1 MSTTPPTDPTYAAYQ
16 RGRRMGLAT
25 GALAL
30 SVVAFVN
37 LLGLEKSILAGVLAL
52 LALRGA
58 APAVDV
64 IRRGRVALAIA
75 VIHILTVAAVLIVFH
90 DKLLQ
95 LLHLLQRLG

>member
-1 MSTTPPTDPTYAAYQ
+1 MSTMPQTDPIYAAYQ

-37 LLGLEKSILAGVLAL
+37 LLGMEKSILAGVLAL
-52 LALRGA
+52 LALQGA
-58 APAVDV
+58 APAADL
-64 IRRGRVALAIA
+64 IRRGRIALAIA
-75 VIHILTVAAVLIVFH
+75 VVHILTVIFMLVVFH

-95 LLHLLQRLG
+95 LLHLLQKLG

>member
-1 MSTTPPTDPTYAAYQ
+1 MSTMPQTDPLDAAFQ
-16 RGRRMGLAT
+16 RGRCMGLAT

-37 LLGLEKSILAGVLAL
+37 LLGMEKSILAGVLAL

-58 APAVDV
+58 VPAAGF
-64 IRRGRVALAIA
+64 IRRGRIALAIA
-75 VIHILTVAAVLIVFH
+75 AIHILTVVVVLVVLH

-95 LLHLLQRLG
+95 LLHLLQKLG

>member
-1 MSTTPPTDPTYAAYQ
+1 MSATPQTDPTYVAYQ

-37 LLGLEKSILAGVLAL
+37 LLGVEKSALACVLAGLAL
-52 LALRGA
+52 KGA
-58 APAVDV
+58 APAADV
-64 IRRGRVALAIA
+64 IRRGRSALAIA
-75 VIHILTVAAVLIVFH
+75 VIHIITIGFVLLMFH

-95 LLHLLQRLG
+95 LIHLLQKLG

>member
-1 MSTTPPTDPTYAAYQ
+1 MSTTPETDPTYAAYQ

-52 LALRGA
+52 LAVRGA
-58 APAVDV
+58 APAADV
-64 IRRGRVALAIA
+64 IRRGRVALVIA
-75 VIHILTVAAVLIVFH
+75 VIHILTIGFLLFAFH

-95 LLHLLQRLG
+95 LLHLLQKLG

>member
-1 MSTTPPTDPTYAAYQ
+1 MSTMPQTDPIYAAYQ

-37 LLGLEKSILAGVLAL
+37 LLGMEKSILAGVLAL
-52 LALRGA
+52 LALQGA
-58 APAVDV
+58 APAADL
-64 IRRGRVALAIA
+64 IRRGRIALAIA
-75 VIHILTVAAVLIVFH
+75 VVHILTVIFLLVVFH

-95 LLHLLQRLG
+95 LLHLLQKLG